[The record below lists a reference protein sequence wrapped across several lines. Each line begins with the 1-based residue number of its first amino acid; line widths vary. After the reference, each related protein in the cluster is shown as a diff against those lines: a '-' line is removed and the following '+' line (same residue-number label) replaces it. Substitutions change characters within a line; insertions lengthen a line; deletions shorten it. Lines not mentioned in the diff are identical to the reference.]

1 MINTFHLFS
10 PETLRKDID
19 SFYKDK
25 NYYKMAKRI
34 LSIALI
40 DHNDA
45 LVQKLVDMF
54 NSNIGMFSQVIANVQ
69 SMIWLL
75 ENEQYIS
82 MAKVENEIKTFIP
95 RLSRVFNL
103 EQSISEKE
111 KYTEIL
117 KSLEKDNDKSAYVKV
132 LKLLEK
138 FLDNIVQNDT
148 HEELKR
154 MNLLRLAGG
163 SLSESN
169 DHFLLKRHAVKI
181 PLHRLK

>member
-1 MINTFHLFS
+1 
-10 PETLRKDID
+10 
-19 SFYKDK
+19 
-25 NYYKMAKRI
+25 MAKRI
-34 LSIALI
+34 LSVALI

-54 NSNIGMFSQVIANVQ
+54 NSKIGMFSQVIANVQ
-69 SMIWLL
+69 TMIWLL
-75 ENEQYIS
+75 EHEQYIS
-82 MAKVENEIKTFIP
+82 MAKVENEINTFLP
-95 RLSRVFNL
+95 RLSRVFTL

-117 KSLEKDNDKSAYVKV
+117 KSLEKDNDKSSYVKV
-132 LKLLEK
+132 LKRLEK
-138 FLDNIVQNDT
+138 FLDSIVQNNT

-169 DHFLLKRHAVKI
+169 NHSLLKRHAVKV